1 MTSTKSSSVRI
12 IGQDLSHLSEPCL
25 FFIGC
30 CGIFI
35 LYLIYGAVQV
45 ETVSI
50 PDDVLHASAG
60 MAGFGAPVGDLI
72 VNFGAAGGCCPVLA
86 SPALLPP
93 FPCPQEYLFKSS
105 EIKTHFAALTAYQ
118 FLLCGLLALLESRLV
133 NQPYKTFPPWLYLSL
148 SLCTVGTILLSNA
161 AVVYLNYP
169 TQVIFKCCKLIPVML
184 GSIIVHGKAYALID
198 YISIACMIVGLVFFT
213 LTDVQVQPNFEIKG
227 VIAISIALC
236 ADGYIGNLQE
246 LAMKKYQLSSL
257 QIVSLLYLLLCVLT
271 GGGSG
276 GRMIR
281 RRSGR
286 DSEDGMA
293 YSYVNGFLIL
303 FFYLV
308 GGFALVPAVK
318 FASTEPI
325 TVFVYGSIFAVT
337 GYFGIQFVLLLVHH
351 FGALPAVTGW
361 SSVYMASGG
370 YSSCSGA
377 SVDRAGIY
385 DGSPP
390 NFPLRLG
397 GFPATNEA
405 YLWSGAMVAFG
416 IYLSAYSK
424 ARESRRK
431 KVLDDPSL
439 HPSNGSVL
447 HVV

>member
-1 MTSTKSSSVRI
+1 
-12 IGQDLSHLSEPCL
+12 
-25 FFIGC
+25 
-30 CGIFI
+30 
-35 LYLIYGAVQV
+35 
-45 ETVSI
+45 
-50 PDDVLHASAG
+50 
-60 MAGFGAPVGDLI
+60 
-72 VNFGAAGGCCPVLA
+72 
-86 SPALLPP
+86 
-93 FPCPQEYLFKSS
+93 
-105 EIKTHFAALTAYQ
+105 
-118 FLLCGLLALLESRLV
+118 
-133 NQPYKTFPPWLYLSL
+133 
-148 SLCTVGTILLSNA
+148 
-161 AVVYLNYP
+161 
-169 TQVIFKCCKLIPVML
+169 
-184 GSIIVHGKAYALID
+184 
-198 YISIACMIVGLVFFT
+198 MIVGLVFFT

-257 QIVSLLYLLLCVLT
+257 QI
-271 GGGSG
+271 
-276 GRMIR
+276 
-281 RRSGR
+281 
-286 DSEDGMA
+286 MA

-351 FGALPAVTGW
+351 FGALPAVT
-361 SSVYMASGG
+361 VTT
-370 YSSCSGA
+370 
-377 SVDRAGIY
+377 
-385 DGSPP
+385 
-390 NFPLRLG
+390 LRKAVTIVLSFAFFAKPFAFG
-397 GFPATNEA
+397 